1 MSSNQN
7 DNLVQKVIDKLL
19 TREVLTYLIA
29 GVLTTVVNFVV
40 YGVLC
45 NLLGIANMVS
55 NTIAWVVAVIFAYV
69 VNNFWVFQ
77 NKTGSNKKEG
87 EKLAKFF
94 SARIV
99 TLVIESAGMFI
110 FIDVLKLHQYNM
122 IVKGFI
128 AIIVI
133 ILNYIFSK
141 WFVFDKNTDV
151 NSSTVNVTEYNE
163 KIDR

>member
-1 MSSNQN
+1 MSSNQK
-7 DNLVQKVIDKLL
+7 DNLIQKVIDKLL

-29 GVLTTVVNFVV
+29 GGLTTVVNFVV
-40 YGVLC
+40 YGVLY

-77 NKTGSNKKEG
+77 NDTSSSKKEG
-87 EKLAKFF
+87 EKLVKFF

-99 TLVIESAGMFI
+99 TLIIESAGMFF

-122 IVKGFI
+122 IVKGLI

-133 ILNYIFSK
+133 VLNYIFSK
-141 WFVFDKNTDV
+141 WFVFQKTTN
-151 NSSTVNVTEYNE
+151 
-163 KIDR
+163 